1 MTFKSESH
9 TVSMWR
15 LWSEGIV
22 AENKPLST
30 NDCLV
35 TPYEVFPMMDGDLGD
50 DEEEVETEGVDSFDI
65 PFKIKVKISST
76 IACKWYPRGSNRHT
90 APDVRKGERVEIW
103 RFGDSPEYYWVP
115 KGLDDHLRRLETV
128 RFLFNADPDGLGDN
142 PPSPENCWVV
152 EISTHEKKITIQTT
166 KINEEPFAYTIQLN
180 AAEGYFTVMDDADNY
195 LMLDSAER
203 HIRFQN
209 GDGAFLELLKRN
221 ISAYAPDDI
230 NVEAVRD
237 IIVKCKNL
245 TWKASNN
252 VTFDVKNNFEAKAA
266 KFKFKGDFEVD
277 GKSEFK
283 DEMKAN
289 GIKSPTKP
297 IQGPSNTI

>member
-1 MTFKSESH
+1 MSFKSETH

-22 AENKPLST
+22 CENKPRST
-30 NDCLV
+30 NECYV
-35 TPYEVFPMMDGDLGD
+35 TPYEVFPMMDGELGE
-50 DEEEVETEGVDSFDI
+50 DEEEVETEGVDSYDV
-65 PFKIKVKISST
+65 PFKIKVKMSSA
-76 IACKWYPRGSNRHT
+76 ILCKWYPRGSNRDT

-142 PPSPENCWVV
+142 PPSPENCYVV
-152 EISTHEKKITIQTT
+152 EISTHDKLITIATT

-180 AAEGYFTVMDDADNY
+180 TKEGYFTIMDDVDNY
-195 LMLDSAER
+195 FMLDSAEQ
-203 HIRFQN
+203 HIRMQN
-209 GDGAFLELLKRN
+209 GAGAFFELLKRDIN
-221 ISAYAPDDI
+221 AHAPDNI
-230 NVEAVRD
+230 NVEALKD

-245 TWKASNN
+245 DWTASGN
-252 VTFDVKNNFEAKAA
+252 VSFKVSGNWDAKAT

-289 GIKSPTKP
+289 GIKSPKP
-297 IQGPSNTI
+297 IQGSSNTI